1 MTKLENQ
8 GAESHSHTFL
18 AVRGHSAQET
28 TPPSAWEGAG
38 LQRRAWCLQPPHI
51 TPGLPLLLPRTCQY
65 PRLLTWHLLSGLP
78 VGSALLLGGCRKQN
92 LSRTRGVAH
101 CLGHFL
107 CRVLGV
113 VAQGTKAAL
122 QVLLGRMLTDRTKQP
137 GRQAG
142 PPTAPAPQPPLLCGQ
157 ASMGAYS
164 IRDSQ
169 PSQTWAPLDTGS
181 RRTCRK
187 KTALQCGEAGI
198 SGDGITFR
206 GSFVISLGKPPPV
219 G

>member
-1 MTKLENQ
+1 M
-8 GAESHSHTFL
+8 
-18 AVRGHSAQET
+18 
-28 TPPSAWEGAG
+28 
-38 LQRRAWCLQPPHI
+38 
-51 TPGLPLLLPRTCQY
+51 LLPRTCQC
-65 PRLLTWHLLSGLP
+65 PRLLTWHLPSGLP

-92 LSRTRGVAH
+92 LSRTRGVR
-101 CLGHFL
+101 LP
-107 CRVLGV
+107 
-113 VAQGTKAAL
+113 GTLPLPCPRGRRTGYEGGFTDLAGEDACCQDKAA
-122 QVLLGRMLTDRTKQP
+122 
-137 GRQAG
+137 RQAG

-157 ASMGAYS
+157 ASVGAYF

-206 GSFVISLGKPPPV
+206 GSFVISLRKPPPV